1 MFSLKYLSIS
11 NLFKFGISPKCGS
24 LILWTGCY
32 LQKKDGLKKGPWT
45 AEEDALLYNYVSVQG
60 EGHWNSVARSTG
72 LKRTGKSCRLRWLNY
87 LRPNLRRGNITLQE
101 QLLILQL
108 HSRWGNRWSKI
119 AEFLPGRTDNEIK
132 NYWRT
137 RVQKQAKQ
145 LNCDVNSQRF
155 RDAMRLEWIPRLVER
170 IEATSAQS
178 SPPPPLLPPCTDTD
192 ISTSLWDYKSIVL
205 EHVSG
210 SCSDTSDLTAV
221 GVLEAGWW
229 EGDGVDSSLESLW
242 TEENICFLQQHLFD

>member
-1 MFSLKYLSIS
+1 MV
-11 NLFKFGISPKCGS
+11 
-24 LILWTGCY
+24 
-32 LQKKDGLKKGPWT
+32 DDVKKGPWT
-45 AEEDALLYNYVSVQG
+45 AEEDSLLYNYVTVHG

-119 AEFLPGRTDNEIK
+119 VEFLPGRTDNEIK

-155 RDAMRLEWIPRLVER
+155 RDAMRLVWIPRLVER
-170 IEATSAQS
+170 IEAASVQSLS
-178 SPPPPLLPPCTDTD
+178 SPPSLLLPPCTDAD
-192 ISTSLWDYKSIVL
+192 TSMLTWDYKSIVP
-205 EHVSG
+205 EHMSG
-210 SCSDTSDLTAV
+210 SCSDTSDSMAV
-221 GVLEAGWW
+221 DGFGAGWW

>member
-1 MFSLKYLSIS
+1 ME
-11 NLFKFGISPKCGS
+11 
-24 LILWTGCY
+24 
-32 LQKKDGLKKGPWT
+32 DLKKGPWT
-45 AEEDALLYNYVSVQG
+45 PEEDSLLFSYVSIHG

-87 LRPNLRRGNITLQE
+87 LRPNVRRGNITLQE

-119 AEFLPGRTDNEIK
+119 AQFLPGRTDNEIK

-155 RDAMRLEWIPRLVER
+155 RDAMRHVWIPRMVER
-170 IEATSAQS
+170 ITATSS
-178 SPPPPLLPPCTDTD
+178 PLPSLPPPCID
-192 ISTSLWDYKSIVL
+192 ISTSTSTVFETTWANPNDNNIPAN
-205 EHVSG
+205 VSA
-210 SCSDTSDLTAV
+210 SSSDVSDLTV
-221 GVLEAGWW
+221 VDGSGWDEGFGSEWW
-229 EGDGVDSSLESLW
+229 EGDGVDSLESLW
-242 TEENICFLQQHLFD
+242 TEENICFLQQQLFD